1 MSELIVIGYP
11 DEHTA
16 QHVWH
21 ELVRL
26 ERDFLIDL
34 DDAAVIRR
42 DVKGKLHVT
51 TPAHHG
57 VTRGTLSG
65 FFWGTVI
72 GVILLPFAPLFI
84 AAGGLMGSAL
94 GVAGDLDIKEDF
106 KNRARDLVQ
115 PGSSAI
121 FVVLR
126 KAAPD
131 KFLKGIRPYG
141 GTVLRTS
148 LAPDA
153 EARLMTALH
162 GDDQAAAMPRQRTP
176 SARAAHLSGT
186 YGTAGTAETATAET
200 ATREAATRET
210 LSPGS
215 SRRDP
220 GHRG

>member
-16 QHVWH
+16 QDVWH
-21 ELVRL
+21 ELVKL

-57 VTRGTLSG
+57 VARGTLSG
-65 FFWGTVI
+65 FFWGTVV

-94 GVAGDLDIKEDF
+94 GVAADLDIKEDF
-106 KNRARDLVQ
+106 KNRAQELVQ

-126 KAAPD
+126 KATPD
-131 KFLKGIRPYG
+131 KFLDGIRPYG

-153 EARLMTALH
+153 EVRLMKALH
-162 GDDQAAAMPRQRTP
+162 GDDQAAAAPQQREP
-176 SARAAHLSGT
+176 AAHAAHLSGS
-186 YGTAGTAETATAET
+186 YGIAETAEA
-200 ATREAATRET
+200 APREAAPREN
-210 LSPGS
+210 LSPGG

-220 GHRG
+220 GRRR

>member
-16 QHVWH
+16 QHAWH
-21 ELVRL
+21 ELVKL
-26 ERDFLIDL
+26 QHDFLNDL

-42 DVKGKLHVT
+42 DANGKLHVT

-57 VTRGTLSG
+57 VARGTLSG

-72 GVILLPFAPLFI
+72 GVILLPFAPLLI

-115 PGSSAI
+115 PGTSAI

-126 KAAPD
+126 KAAPGR
-131 KFLKGIRPYG
+131 FLEGIRPYG

-153 EARLMTALH
+153 EVRLMKALH
-162 GDDQAAAMPRQRTP
+162 GDNQAAATPQQRTP
-176 SARAAHLSGT
+176 SARAAHLSGSYDMT
-186 YGTAGTAETATAET
+186 GTAEAET
-200 ATREAATRET
+200 AEAAMRET
-210 LSPGS
+210 LSPGG
-215 SRRDP
+215 SRPDP
-220 GHRG
+220 GRRS

>member
-16 QHVWH
+16 QDVWH
-21 ELVRL
+21 ELVKL

-65 FFWGTVI
+65 FFWGTVV

-94 GVAGDLDIKEDF
+94 GVAGDLDIREDF
-106 KNRARDLVQ
+106 KKRAQDLLQ

-121 FVVLR
+121 LVVVR
-126 KAAPD
+126 KATPD
-131 KFLKGIRPYG
+131 KFLESVRPYG
-141 GTVLRTS
+141 GTVLQTS
-148 LAPDA
+148 LRPDA
-153 EARLMTALH
+153 EVRLMRALH
-162 GDDQAAAMPRQRTP
+162 GDDQAAATPQQRAP
-176 SARAAHLSGT
+176 SARAAHLSGS
-186 YGTAGTAETATAET
+186 YDMAGTAEAET
-200 ATREAATRET
+200 AEAAMRET
-210 LSPGS
+210 LSPGG

-220 GHRG
+220 GGRN